1 MSPLA
6 IFFIVL
12 VVVLV
17 AIGIY
22 FIFKGGEEPSLGPS
36 PGPTPG
42 PSPGPSPGPTP
53 EPDNKVVGRYVKIEH
68 TISYDAD
75 IVGDAEDKYANL
87 NLAELEV
94 YDKDGNNIAID
105 KLVSGSSFRGGAPG
119 WKLVDNDITTI
130 AQTLSRDKSEKDFLL
145 VDLERSHEITKIV
158 ITNRSDY
165 TDRIIGAKVL
175 ISDGDKN
182 NVIKET
188 PEITT
193 DAETYTITFPENEW
207 S

>member
-1 MSPLA
+1 M
-6 IFFIVL
+6 
-12 VVVLV
+12 
-17 AIGIY
+17 
-22 FIFKGGEEPSLGPS
+22 
-36 PGPTPG
+36 
-42 PSPGPSPGPTP
+42 
-53 EPDNKVVGRYVKIEH
+53 KIEH

-75 IVGDAEDKYANL
+75 IVGNRADKHANL

-94 YDKDGNNIAID
+94 YDKDGNNVAVNKIVD
-105 KLVSGSSFRGGAPG
+105 GSPFRGGAPG

-145 VDLERSHEITKIV
+145 VDLDRSHEITKIV

-175 ISDGDKN
+175 IIGDDN
-182 NVIKET
+182 ITVVKET
-188 PEITT
+188 PVISTSART
-193 DAETYTITFPENEW
+193 HTLTFPENEW